1 MLYHCFRP
9 NLAKK
14 KPKKIVQ
21 ICLNSVHHPS
31 EKPSALAT
39 VCGSS
44 TAFCFEAAIQK
55 LLILSRVS
63 HALGMEY

>member
-31 EKPSALAT
+31 EKPSALAS
-39 VCGSS
+39 VCCSS
-44 TAFCFEAAIQK
+44 TAICLKGATQK